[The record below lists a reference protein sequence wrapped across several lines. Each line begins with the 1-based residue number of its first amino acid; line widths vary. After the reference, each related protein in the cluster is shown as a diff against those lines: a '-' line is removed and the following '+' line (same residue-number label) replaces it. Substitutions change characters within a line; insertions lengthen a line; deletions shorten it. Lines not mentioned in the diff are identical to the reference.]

1 MTDLSLAPR
10 ISLLDRLA
18 TLFQR
23 PKAPKTTDDPK
34 TADDPEDARARR
46 AFILD
51 KLNDNP
57 DAFASADDVHA
68 MMSLYPRQF

>member
-10 ISLLDRLA
+10 ISLFDRLA
-18 TLFQR
+18 GLFNR
-23 PKAPKTTDDPK
+23 RVAPKTTE
-34 TADDPEDARARR
+34 DPEDARARR
-46 AFILD
+46 AFVMD

-57 DAFASADDVHA
+57 DAFASAHDVHA